1 MPEIETVWPDLQE
14 VRDAQRRLE
23 SVIRPTPTFFS
34 PFFSAESG
42 SKVFIKP
49 ENLQVTGSFKIR
61 GAYNRIAQLT
71 SEERQRGLIAASA
84 GNHAQGV
91 ASAAKA
97 QAVRTTIVMPTVTPL
112 IKVEAT
118 RQFGAEV
125 VLAGQNY
132 DEAYEK
138 AKELQSQEGY
148 VFIHPF
154 NDRQVM
160 AGQGTIGLEILAEL
174 PEVECI
180 IVPVGGGG
188 LIGGIAAV
196 VKTLRPNVQIIGIEP
211 SGAASMQE
219 SLRAGQPVRLE
230 RVDTIA
236 DGVAVSMPGDLT
248 YSAVRSLVDDM
259 ITVTDDELMDAFLM
273 LLEKHKLIAEA
284 SGVLP
289 LAAVKH
295 LPTKGKNVVALISG
309 GNIDVMTI
317 ASMIQSGLVSRGRV
331 FCFSIELPDVPGEL
345 LKVCQ
350 ILADEQANIVQL
362 VHDQF
367 KATDSLKKVNLEAT
381 VETHGHDH
389 RRRIMDAL
397 GRKGYQVRQIY

>member
-1 MPEIETVWPDLQE
+1 
-14 VRDAQRRLE
+14 
-23 SVIRPTPTFFS
+23 VIRPTPTFFS

-42 SKVFIKP
+42 NRVFIKP

-71 SEERQRGLIAASA
+71 SDEREKGLIAASA

-97 QAVRTTIVMPTVTPL
+97 LDVKATIVMPTVTPL

-118 RQFGAEV
+118 RNFGAEV

-132 DEAYEK
+132 DEAYQ
-138 AKELQSQEGY
+138 AALVLQKQEGY
-148 VFIHPF
+148 IFIHPF

-160 AGQGTIGLEILAEL
+160 AGQGTIGLEILDEL
-174 PEVECI
+174 SDVEVI
-180 IVPVGGGG
+180 LVPVGGGG
-188 LIGGIAAV
+188 LAGGIAAA
-196 VKTLRPNVQIIGIEP
+196 VKQIAPKVQIIGVEP
-211 SGAASMQE
+211 SGAASMQD
-219 SLRAGQPVRLE
+219 SLHAGQPVRLE

-236 DGVAVSMPGDLT
+236 DGVAVSMPGELT
-248 YSAVRSLVDDM
+248 YAAVHALVDDM
-259 ITVTDDELMDAFLM
+259 ITVTDGELTDAFLM

-295 LPTKGKNVVALISG
+295 MTGKGKNVLALISG

-317 ASMIQSGLVSRGRV
+317 ASMIQSGLVSRGRI
-331 FCFSIELPDVPGEL
+331 FCFSLELPDVPGEL
-345 LKVCQ
+345 LKLCQ
-350 ILADEQANIVQL
+350 ILAEERANIVQV

-367 KATDSLKKVNLEAT
+367 KAADSLKRVNLEAT

-389 RRRIMDAL
+389 RRRIVEAL
-397 GRKGYQVRQIY
+397 NRKGYQVRQVY